1 MCGICGHTRDP
12 EGVAARAM
20 NAAMV
25 HRGPDDEGVHSDAAS
40 GVSLG
45 ARRLSVIDLEHG
57 HQPLANED
65 GTVWAAL
72 NGEIYNHPRLQQ
84 LLRERGHTLATGT
97 DTEVLVHL
105 YEEYGTDLVHALE
118 GMFAF
123 AIWDTRTQT
132 LLVARDRFGEKPL
145 FYATPGDGLAFA
157 SELTALAA
165 GAEVGAELDPVAVD
179 EYFVFGYVPGERS
192 ILAGVRQ
199 LPPGHLL
206 TWQPGGA
213 VAERRYWSPP
223 AAAVTEPG
231 ESTADLVGELGRLLA
246 KSVRSRL
253 IADVPLG
260 VFLSGG
266 VDSTLIAA
274 IAARESSSPVQTFTV
289 GYDVGD
295 VDESEAARA
304 TAREIG
310 SEHHE
315 LVLAVDDIAAR
326 VPGVLRALDQ
336 PQADQSLPAFQA
348 IAGFARESVTVAV
361 GGEGADELFG
371 GYPRYRWLARAE
383 ALGGTLPAP
392 LAKPAA
398 RLLAAALPAGRLG
411 RLADVVEPR
420 SATERHVDWIA
431 GERLAM
437 RSALYG
443 PRLQQAEPLAGLAA
457 GLDGLVPADGLSV
470 AGRFMLLDQ
479 LHWLP
484 GDVLAKADRA
494 SMQVSLE
501 VRTPYLN
508 HELAEFAATVPP
520 DLHTGGSGKALLRAL
535 LKELLPESAMKR
547 PKTAFRVPAADWL
560 RGPLSPVLL
569 DQINSGHVCE
579 EGWIDR
585 AAAARALDD
594 HIAGADNS
602 AQLWPLLA
610 FGLWLDRLRGR
621 DAGL

>member
-1 MCGICGHTRDP
+1 MCGICGHTADP
-12 EGVAARAM
+12 QALAVRAM

-25 HRGPDDEGVHSDAAS
+25 HRGPDDEGHHTDAAA

-45 ARRLSVIDLEHG
+45 ARRLSVIDVEGG
-57 HQPLANED
+57 HQPLSNED

-84 LLRERGHTLATGT
+84 LLRERGHTLRTGT

-105 YEEYGTDLVHALE
+105 YEEYGPELVHALE

-123 AIWDTRTQT
+123 AVWDAKRR
-132 LLVARDRFGEKPL
+132 LLVVARDRFGEKPL
-145 FYATPGDGLAFA
+145 FYAPVGEGVAFS
-157 SELTALAA
+157 SELTSLAA
-165 GAEVGAELDPVAVD
+165 GAELGAELDPVAVH
-179 EYFVFGYVPGERS
+179 EFFVYGYVPGERS
-192 ILAGVRQ
+192 IVAGVRQ
-199 LPPGHLL
+199 LPPGHLF
-206 TWQPGGA
+206 TWEPGGA
-213 VAERRYWSPP
+213 LAERRYWSPP
-223 AAAVTEPG
+223 AAAVTDA
-231 ESTADLVGELGRLLA
+231 ESTSDLVGELGRLLSE
-246 KSVRSRL
+246 SVRSRL
-253 IADVPLG
+253 VADVPLG

-274 IAARESSSPVQTFTV
+274 IAARESSAPVKTFTV

-295 VDESEAARA
+295 VDESENARQ
-304 TAREIG
+304 TAQEIG

-315 LVLAVDDIAAR
+315 LVLAVDEIAAR
-326 VPGVLRALDQ
+326 VPGVLRMLDQ

-383 ALGGTLPAP
+383 ALHGSVPA
-392 LAKPAA
+392 LVTGPAA
-398 RLLAAALPAGRLG
+398 KLLEAGLPAGKLG
-411 RLADVVEPR
+411 RLADVARPR
-420 SATERHVDWIA
+420 PSTERHIDWIA

-437 RSALYG
+437 RDSLYG
-443 PRLQQAEPLAGLAA
+443 ERLRAAASLADLAA
-457 GLDGLVPADGLSV
+457 GLDGLVDADGLSV
-470 AGRFMLLDQ
+470 AGRFMLIDQ

-508 HELAEFAATVPP
+508 HELAEFAATIPP
-520 DLHTGGSGKALLRAL
+520 ALHTSGGGKALLRVL
-535 LKELLPESAMKR
+535 LAELLPKTALKR
-547 PKTAFRVPAADWL
+547 PKTAFRVPAAEWL
-560 RGPLSPVLL
+560 RGPLAPVLR
-569 DQINSGHVCE
+569 DQVESGHACA

-585 AAAARALDD
+585 AAATRTLDE
-594 HIAGADNS
+594 HLSGAADNS
-602 AQLWPLLA
+602 AALWPLLS

-621 DAGL
+621 DAGV